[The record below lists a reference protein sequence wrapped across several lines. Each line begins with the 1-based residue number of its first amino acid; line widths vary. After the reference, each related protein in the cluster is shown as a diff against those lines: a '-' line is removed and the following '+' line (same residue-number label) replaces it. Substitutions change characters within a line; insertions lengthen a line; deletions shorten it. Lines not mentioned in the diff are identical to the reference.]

1 MEKLDQILNRISR
14 SDKSLKKLQK
24 KVKGVFLGSQLYL
37 IEDYLYYVDFVF
49 EKFLEVDGTWI
60 SDISINHPEK
70 VKKAIFDNDLKELLN
85 ERIFEVLI
93 QLTKTDNVFKI
104 INRY

>member
-37 IEDYLYYVDFVF
+37 IEEHLYNVDFVF